1 MLQWLAYLIKSTWT
15 PSALNA
21 PRLCPPSLE
30 RFQADH
36 RAALV
41 HMIAPLSLL
50 SA

>member
-1 MLQWLAYLIKSTWT
+1 MLEWLAYLIKSTWT

-41 HMIAPLSLL
+41 YMIATLSLL